1 MIFINDFNIFQLFVD
16 KDIIINV
23 VFLLYD
29 VYFLKIDN
37 KEDDIVIRIN
47 QFFKNLIEQIY
58 QDEEII
64 CNRMRV
70 FEINNLIDYL
80 REEMDNL
87 EVM

>member
-64 CNRMRV
+64 RNRMRV

>member
-64 CNRMRV
+64 RNRMRV

-80 REEMDNL
+80 
-87 EVM
+87 

>member
-47 QFFKNLIEQIY
+47 QFLKNLIEQIY

-64 CNRMRV
+64 RNRMRV

>member
-1 MIFINDFNIFQLFVD
+1 MNDFNIFQLFVD

-64 CNRMRV
+64 RNRMRV